1 MKPAAIGIRT
11 HSGWGALVAV
21 SNSAGS
27 VEVVERRRVVI
38 ATPGTHGAKQPYHFA
53 ENLDLPEAER
63 FLANCFAASKRL
75 ALAAVRDV
83 VDELRG
89 RQYRVVGSAVLLA
102 SGRPLP
108 PLSKILASHALI
120 HAAEGEFFREA
131 FSEGC
136 EGLGLAVTGLRE
148 RDLDEC
154 VLTTFGKAA
163 AQTQRQIST
172 LRRVLGPPWAQD
184 QQAPALPALL
194 VLANQKK
201 AIPADRATQMT
212 PGGIHWSG
220 HEAG

>member
-1 MKPAAIGIRT
+1 MKPEAIGIRT

-21 SNSAGS
+21 STSAGS

-38 ATPGTHGAKQPYHFA
+38 ATPGTPGAKQPYHFA

-131 FSEGC
+131 FSKAC
-136 EGLGLAVTGLRE
+136 ESLGLSVTGFRE
-148 RDLDEC
+148 RNLDEC
-154 VLTTFGKAA
+154 VQTTFGKAA
-163 AQTQRQIST
+163 TRMWQQIST
-172 LRRVLGPPWAQD
+172 LGRSLGPPWTKD
-184 QQAPALPALL
+184 QKTAALGAL
-194 VLANQKK
+194 VLLANKQ
-201 AIPADRATQMT
+201 R
-212 PGGIHWSG
+212 
-220 HEAG
+220 